1 MVEDITKFRK
11 NTVKMNRIEIMN
23 RERIFKPSQEKT
35 EFLEID
41 LTKKNKVEVT
51 IGTLLLQKI
60 KRIQQIEA

>member
-11 NTVKMNRIEIMN
+11 NTVKMNKIEIMN

-41 LTKKNKVEVT
+41 LTKKNKVEAT

>member
-1 MVEDITKFRK
+1 MVEDIIKFRK
-11 NTVKMNRIEIMN
+11 STVKMNRIEIMN

>member
-1 MVEDITKFRK
+1 MVEDIIKFRK

-23 RERIFKPSQEKT
+23 RERIFKPSKEKT

-60 KRIQQIEA
+60 KRI

>member
-1 MVEDITKFRK
+1 MVEDIIKFRK
-11 NTVKMNRIEIMN
+11 NTVKMNKIEIMN

-60 KRIQQIEA
+60 KRI

>member
-1 MVEDITKFRK
+1 MVEDIIKFRK

>member
-1 MVEDITKFRK
+1 
-11 NTVKMNRIEIMN
+11 MNKIEIMN

-60 KRIQQIEA
+60 KRIQQIEAQFTKETNNMNN

>member
-11 NTVKMNRIEIMN
+11 NTVKMNKIEIMN

>member
-1 MVEDITKFRK
+1 MVEDITKLRK
-11 NTVKMNRIEIMN
+11 NTVKMNKIEIMN

>member
-11 NTVKMNRIEIMN
+11 NTVKMNKIEIMN

-41 LTKKNKVEVT
+41 LAKKNKVEVT

>member
-1 MVEDITKFRK
+1 
-11 NTVKMNRIEIMN
+11 MNRIEIMN

>member
-11 NTVKMNRIEIMN
+11 NTVKMNKIEIMN

-41 LTKKNKVEVT
+41 LTKKTRWK
-51 IGTLLLQKI
+51 
-60 KRIQQIEA
+60 

>member
-1 MVEDITKFRK
+1 MVEDIIKFRK
-11 NTVKMNRIEIMN
+11 NTLKMNRIEIMN
-23 RERIFKPSQEKT
+23 REIIFKPSQEKT

>member
-11 NTVKMNRIEIMN
+11 NTVKMNKIEIMN

-51 IGTLLLQKI
+51 TGTLLLQKI

>member
-1 MVEDITKFRK
+1 MVEDIIKFRK
-11 NTVKMNRIEIMN
+11 NTVKMNKIEIMN

>member
-1 MVEDITKFRK
+1 MVEDIIKFRK
-11 NTVKMNRIEIMN
+11 NTLKMNRIEIMN
-23 RERIFKPSQEKT
+23 REIIFKPSQEKT

-51 IGTLLLQKI
+51 TGTLLLQKI

>member
-1 MVEDITKFRK
+1 
-11 NTVKMNRIEIMN
+11 MNRIEIMN
-23 RERIFKPSQEKT
+23 REIIFKPSQEKT

-51 IGTLLLQKI
+51 TGTLLLQKI

>member
-11 NTVKMNRIEIMN
+11 NTVKMNKIEIMN

-60 KRIQQIEA
+60 KRI

>member
-11 NTVKMNRIEIMN
+11 NTVKMNKIEIMN

-41 LTKKNKVEVT
+41 LTKKKQGGSNDRHIITTKN
-51 IGTLLLQKI
+51 
-60 KRIQQIEA
+60 